1 MRKKERTSHFRFNKR
16 ERNGMFFLL
25 AIILVL
31 QIGYFYL
38 KIYPVPVES
47 SFFPDKDAQ
56 NKIEAMRA
64 VREPLTLFPFNPNFI
79 SDHKGYVLG
88 MSVIEID
95 RLHAYRAEGKY
106 VNSISDFQQ
115 VTQINDSLLIGI
127 SPFFKFPEWT
137 EEKGT
142 SSSTAK
148 TNQGFASKKVKIIS
162 VRDLNTVTAEELK
175 IVRGIG
181 DKLSVRII
189 KFRDRLGGFLQEGQL
204 YHVYG
209 LEREVASR
217 VLDRFKL
224 LSKPQ
229 VAKINVN
236 SASSDELSQLIYIP
250 YALSKAIVAYRER
263 NGDIAS
269 FEELKEIQGFPADR
283 IDIIKLYL
291 SL

>member
-1 MRKKERTSHFRFNKR
+1 
-16 ERNGMFFLL
+16 MFFLL

-31 QIGYFYL
+31 QLGYFYL

-56 NKIEAMRA
+56 NKIESIRA
-64 VREPLTLFPFNPNFI
+64 VRDSLTLFPFNPNFI

-88 MSVIEID
+88 MSVVEID

-106 VNSISDFQQ
+106 VNTISDFQQ
-115 VTQINDSLLIGI
+115 VTQISDSLLMGI
-127 SPFFKFPEWT
+127 SPFFKFLEWIN
-137 EEKGT
+137 EKGT
-142 SSSTAK
+142 TSPTAK
-148 TNQGFASKKVKIIS
+148 IKQGVVSNSVKIIS
-162 VRDLNTVTAEELK
+162 VRDLNAVTAEELK

-181 DKLSVRII
+181 DKLSVRIM

-209 LEREVASR
+209 LEREVAAR
-217 VLDRFKL
+217 VLVRFKL

-229 VAKINVN
+229 ITKIIVN

-250 YALSKAIVAYRER
+250 YTLSKAIVTYRES
-263 NGDIAS
+263 NGGISS
-269 FEELKEIQGFPADR
+269 FEELTEIQDFPADK